1 MRAVAWMLIH
11 GRSSVMGAGN
21 RRLVLSDV
29 ASVPWHELLSVM
41 NGYFGLSVSIL
52 QSSLLTLA

>member
-11 GRSSVMGAGN
+11 GRSSVM
-21 RRLVLSDV
+21 
-29 ASVPWHELLSVM
+29 ELLSVM